1 MTTCDRQP
9 DPRFGFEARTQARCP
24 RATITAAVLCGLL
37 IAPASARAQSALAV
51 QASPPAGQPY
61 TLDEAVAA
69 ALAHHPRL
77 AGAAARQD
85 AAAARVDEAR
95 SGFLPLAGLS
105 AQLNRSTGNTP
116 PGTFFPTTGFPAIS
130 GPALGRT
137 LDAGTWQTGV
147 SAWAAWDL
155 LSFSRQAAAVD
166 VTLAGSTQAEAATAA
181 RRLEVAYGAADAF
194 LRLLEADQAVKAAQA
209 SVDRAQ
215 VFAAMVKPLVDQ
227 SLRPG
232 VDIARA
238 DAELS
243 VALTQL
249 ARAEQTREVA
259 RAQLAEAM
267 GSTDVRVTPVPGAL
281 LGPIGPSEP
290 PPARSPDRHPFVQER
305 AAAVAMAEQVKR
317 RVEVQYLPR
326 FDLVAAAWLRGSGL
340 YGSPADGLAPDIPN
354 WAAGAVVTWSV
365 LDIPTIRSRASAAA
379 ADQASASAQ
388 RDETYL
394 AVVSELRSA
403 SALLQGATRIAGN
416 TPHALA
422 SARAAEQQA
431 VARYQAALAPA
442 VDVADAE
449 RLLAQ
454 AELDDALA
462 RIEVRRAEL
471 LLARAAGDLGP
482 FLASAR
488 GA

>member
-1 MTTCDRQP
+1 M
-9 DPRFGFEARTQARCP
+9 RCP
-24 RATITAAVLCGLL
+24 RATVDAAVLCALL
-37 IAPASARAQSALAV
+37 LVSASARAQSAPDV
-51 QASPPAGQPY
+51 QARPAAGQPY
-61 TLDEAVAA
+61 TLDEVVAQ

-77 AGAAARQD
+77 AGAVARQD
-85 AAAARVDEAR
+85 AAAARVEEAR
-95 SGFLPLAGLS
+95 SGFLPQAGLS
-105 AQLNRSTGNTP
+105 AQLNRSTGNTA
-116 PGTFFPTTGFPAIS
+116 PGTFFPASGFPAIA

-137 LDAGTWQTGV
+137 LDGGTWQTGV
-147 SAWAAWDL
+147 SVWAGWDV
-155 LSFSRQAAAVD
+155 LSFSRQAASVD
-166 VTLAGSTQAEAATAA
+166 VSLAGGAQAEAATAA

-243 VALTQL
+243 VAETQF

-267 GSTDVRVTPVPGAL
+267 GSTDARVTAVPGTL
-281 LGPIGPSEP
+281 LGPVRPSEP
-290 PPARSPDRHPFVQER
+290 PPARSPDRHPFVQESAA
-305 AAAVAMAEQVKR
+305 AAAVAEQVKR

-326 FDLVAAAWLRGSGL
+326 LDLVAAAWLRGSGL
-340 YGSPADGLAPDIPN
+340 YGSPAAGLAPDIPN

-365 LDIPTIRSRASAAA
+365 LDIPAIRSRARAAA
-379 ADQASASAQ
+379 GDQASASAL

-403 SALLQGATRIAGN
+403 SALLDGATRIAGN

-422 SARAAEQQA
+422 SASAAEQQA

-482 FLASAR
+482 FLASSSR
-488 GA
+488 

>member
-1 MTTCDRQP
+1 MTTCGRQP
-9 DPRFGFEARTQARCP
+9 DPRFGLKDRRPARCA
-24 RATITAAVLCGLL
+24 RAAI
-37 IAPASARAQSALAV
+37 ASAVVCGVLGGPATAGAQSAVEA
-51 QASPPAGQPY
+51 PPGAQQY
-61 TLDEAVAA
+61 TLDEAVAL

-77 AGAAARQD
+77 VGAVARQD

-95 SGFLPLAGLS
+95 SGYLPLVGLS
-105 AQLNRSTGNTP
+105 AQLNRSTGNTV
-116 PGTFFPTTGFPAIS
+116 PGTFFPTTGFPAIA

-137 LDAGTWQTGV
+137 LGSGTWQTGV
-147 SAWAAWDL
+147 SAWAAWDV
-155 LSFSRQAAAVD
+155 LSFSRQAASVD
-166 VTLAGSTQAEAATAA
+166 VSLAGSAQAGAATAA

-194 LRLLEADQAVKAAQA
+194 LRLLETDQAVKAAQT
-209 SVDRAQ
+209 SLERAQ
-215 VFAAMVKPLVDQ
+215 VFADMVMPLVDQ

-232 VDIARA
+232 VDAARA

-243 VALTQL
+243 VAQTQL
-249 ARAEQTREVA
+249 DRAEQAREVA
-259 RAQLAEAM
+259 RAQLAEAV
-267 GSTDVRVTPVPGAL
+267 GSPAMRIAPVPGAL
-281 LGPIGPSEP
+281 LGPVGPSEP
-290 PPARSPDRHPFVQER
+290 LPGRSPDRHPLVVESAA
-305 AAAVAMAEQVKR
+305 AAAVAEQVKR
-317 RVEVQYLPR
+317 RVVLQYLPR
-326 FDLVAAAWLRGSGL
+326 LDVVAAVWLRGSGL
-340 YGSPADGLAPDIPN
+340 YGSPAAGLGPDIPN
-354 WAAGAVVTWSV
+354 WAAGAALTWSA
-365 LDIPTIRSRASAAA
+365 LDIPAIRSRTRAAA
-379 ADQASASAQ
+379 ADQASASAH

-403 SALLQGATRIAGN
+403 SALLEGATRIAGN

-422 SARAAEQQA
+422 SARAAERQA

-462 RIEVRRAEL
+462 RIEVRRAAL

-488 GA
+488 GAGG